1 MAKYSLAPFFQVHR
15 NTPVAVMAMEVPPRL
30 KPSNYPEPFFTM
42 MQGREKRQLG
52 DVFGLAN
59 FGVNLTR
66 LKPGARS
73 ALRLHHTVQDE
84 FIYIL
89 SGHPTLV
96 TDAGETLLQ
105 PGMCAGF
112 RAGVPDG
119 HMLINP
125 TQDDVVYIE
134 VGDRLPG
141 DTGAYPDDDLKAEMV
156 DGKWR
161 FVHKDGSPF

>member
-1 MAKYSLAPFFQVHR
+1 MTDASDTAK
-15 NTPVAVMAMEVPPRL
+15 PVAVKAVDVPPRA
-30 KPSNYPEPFFTM
+30 KASNYPEPYFSM
-42 MQGREKRQLG
+42 MRDREKRQLG
-52 DVFGLAN
+52 DVFGLQN

-66 LKPGARS
+66 LKPGGRS
-73 ALRLHHTVQDE
+73 ALRHYHSVQDE

-89 SGHPTLV
+89 SGHPILV
-96 TDAGETLLQ
+96 TDSGETPLE

-119 HMLINP
+119 HMLVN
-125 TQDDVVYIE
+125 TTADDVVYIE

-141 DTGAYPDDDLKAEMV
+141 DTGAYPDDDIKAEMV

-161 FVHKDGSPF
+161 FVHKNGLPY